1 MVQYGMYANGAYCT
15 PQHGAL
21 TSVEKLRLQSNKIII
36 IIVTQMCS
44 RLYTLSSLSL
54 HLFLS
59 FAFAVRAPIFNRA
72 HFDK

>member
-1 MVQYGMYANGAYCT
+1 MARYGMYANGAYCT

-44 RLYTLSSLSL
+44 RLYTLLSL